1 MRQDPVLF
9 YDFSLSRLAVISK
22 GIRCSPTDFLMKMLI
37 AVDMLMP
44 MESQNVSNS
53 FFTSVSMR
61 IQIVVCAMV
70 YSYPDLHIAKSFYFI
85 FFGKASNS
93 ASRRITHFA
102 TTWQVG
108 DDNIEN
114 YPPRWTFSSICPLS
128 IVKPYWHSP
137 LFKNVLCISF
147 ITKVSFPIIFILYKQ
162 QVS

>member
-61 IQIVVCAMV
+61 IQIVVCAIV
-70 YSYPDLHIAKSFYFI
+70 YSYPDLHIAKSFYFFFLVKSLTQHLGESLILLRPGRLAMTALRIPPPMNI
-85 FFGKASNS
+85 F
-93 ASRRITHFA
+93 
-102 TTWQVG
+102 V
-108 DDNIEN
+108 
-114 YPPRWTFSSICPLS
+114 YLS
-128 IVKPYWHSP
+128 ILNSQV
-137 LFKNVLCISF
+137 VLAFTLIQKCF
-147 ITKVSFPIIFILYKQ
+147 MH
-162 QVS
+162 

>member
-44 MESQNVSNS
+44 ME
-53 FFTSVSMR
+53 
-61 IQIVVCAMV
+61 IVVCAIV

-85 FFGKASNS
+85 FFGKVSNS

-108 DDNIEN
+108 DDSIEN
-114 YPPRWTFSSICPLS
+114 PPPDEHFRLF
-128 IVKPYWHSP
+128 VHS
-137 LFKNVLCISF
+137 
-147 ITKVSFPIIFILYKQ
+147 Q
-162 QVS
+162 